1 MRIENSLSA
10 LYAQNPATQRNTFG
24 EPAASSGPAA
34 KSVPIQQSQN
44 PPNQRQ
50 PNKNVPGIVVDI
62 SPEGWAAYN
71 RGKSGITQ
79 KMSPAN
85 NPTECK
91 TCSSR
96 TYKDIS
102 NDPSVSF
109 QSPTHISPGQSAAIV
124 ASHESEHVSNEQ
136 AKAERDGREIISQTV
151 TLRTS
156 ICPECKRI
164 YISGGTT
171 YTISTDAAPAL
182 GT

>member
-1 MRIENSLSA
+1 MRIADPLPP
-10 LYAQNPATQRNTFG
+10 LYTQNPAPLRNFN
-24 EPAASSGPAA
+24 
-34 KSVPIQQSQN
+34 PILQPQNRPNTVQQPNSQQS
-44 PPNQRQ
+44 
-50 PNKNVPGIVVDI
+50 NKGRPGVVVDI

-71 RGKSGITQ
+71 RSRAGGTQ
-79 KMSPAN
+79 GNKAAD

-109 QSPTHISPGQSAAIV
+109 QTPTHISPGQSAAMV

-156 ICPECKRI
+156 ICPECKRV

-171 YTISTDAAPAL
+171 YTISVDKS
-182 GT
+182 